1 MTYGVDNKPIRAF
14 LAIEVRERPE
24 IQLNNSQV
32 FVGRLQFPLAHYF
45 NVSRGQITLN
55 DANRPETLRKG
66 SRYLFRVL
74 RHNQSTF
81 R

>member
-1 MTYGVDNKPIRAF
+1 MTYGVDNKPLPAF